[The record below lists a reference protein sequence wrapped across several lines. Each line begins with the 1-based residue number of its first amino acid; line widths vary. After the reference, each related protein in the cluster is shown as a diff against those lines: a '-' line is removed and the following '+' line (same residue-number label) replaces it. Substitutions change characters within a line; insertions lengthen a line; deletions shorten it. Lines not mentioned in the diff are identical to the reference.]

1 MEATAEKLKIL
12 IVDDEEDVVKPIA
25 FRLDI
30 QGFEVLMEP
39 DGDLGFQAAV
49 AELPDL
55 ILLDIM
61 MPGIDGLT
69 LCQVL
74 KQRADTSQIPIIMLT
89 AKTTMGDVEKAFAA
103 NADDYVSKPFEWPEL
118 FGKINRCLA
127 NRSGTHPV
135 GVNQNS
141 GHR

>member
-1 MEATAEKLKIL
+1 MDSSAETLKIL

-49 AELPDL
+49 AELPNL

-69 LCQVL
+69 LC
-74 KQRADTSQIPIIMLT
+74 
-89 AKTTMGDVEKAFAA
+89 
-103 NADDYVSKPFEWPEL
+103 
-118 FGKINRCLA
+118 
-127 NRSGTHPV
+127 
-135 GVNQNS
+135 
-141 GHR
+141 